1 MFVYAKN
8 MLQLSKPAFAYNL
21 HRKRNLY
28 LRTTP
33 SPKAKFYQ
41 RFLKSSGVLGFVFVR
56 LGLRVKQTNTQ
67 TKTNRKETEVA
78 SKFLFSDFI

>member
-1 MFVYAKN
+1 
-8 MLQLSKPAFAYNL
+8 MLQLSKAAFAYNL

-28 LRTTP
+28 LRTSL

-41 RFLKSSGVLGFVFVR
+41 HFLKSSGVLGFVFVK
-56 LGLRVKQTNTQ
+56 LGLRVKQTNTKP
-67 TKTNRKETEVA
+67 KTNIKETNIA

>member
-1 MFVYAKN
+1 
-8 MLQLSKPAFAYNL
+8 MLQLSKAAFAYNL

-41 RFLKSSGVLGFVFVR
+41 HFLKSPGVLGFVFVK
-56 LGLRVKQTNTQ
+56 LGLRVKQTNTKP
-67 TKTNRKETEVA
+67 KTNIKETNIA